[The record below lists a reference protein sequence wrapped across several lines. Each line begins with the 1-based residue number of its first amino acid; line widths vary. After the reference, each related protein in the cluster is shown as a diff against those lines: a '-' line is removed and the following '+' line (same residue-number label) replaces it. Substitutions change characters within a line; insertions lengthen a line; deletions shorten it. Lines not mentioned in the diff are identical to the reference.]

1 MLHSKR
7 LSELFMAPDFLVR
20 LPLQKLVAPA
30 RSGVEDRAARFWEYL
45 GQFGDDTFD
54 NGLIVPE

>member
-1 MLHSKR
+1 MHSKQ
-7 LSELFMAPDFLVR
+7 LSEWFMAPQFLHR
-20 LPLQKLVAPA
+20 FPIQKLVAPA
-30 RSGVEDRAARFWEYL
+30 RSGVEERAVRFWEYL